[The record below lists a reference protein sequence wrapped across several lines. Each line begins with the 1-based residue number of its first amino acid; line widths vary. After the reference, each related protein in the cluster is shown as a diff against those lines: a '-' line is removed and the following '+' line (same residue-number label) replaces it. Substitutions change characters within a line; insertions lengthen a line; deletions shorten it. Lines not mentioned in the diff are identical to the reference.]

1 MPPLLLFDGD
11 CAFCARSVQFILRRD
26 RRGTL
31 RFASRSGLT
40 ARALESRHPSLVG
53 VDSLVWVEGDGAD
66 ERVRVRSDAAFAVAR
81 YLGGTWAAMAA
92 VGTLI
97 PRPLRDAAYDVVAR
111 NRKRF
116 GGPEV
121 CALVATEILG
131 RELP

>member
-1 MPPLLLFDGD
+1 M
-11 CAFCARSVQFILRRD
+11 QFILRRD

-31 RFASRSGLT
+31 RFASRSGVT
-40 ARALESRHPSLVG
+40 ARALELRHPSLVG

-81 YLGGTWAAMAA
+81 YLGGPLAVLAA
-92 VGTLI
+92 VGGVV

-121 CALVATEILG
+121 CAIVATEIRG

>member
-1 MPPLLLFDGD
+1 MLPLLLFDGD

-40 ARALESRHPSLVG
+40 ARDLESRHPSLVG
-53 VDSLVWVEGDGAD
+53 VDSLVWVDGEGST
-66 ERVRVRSDAAFAVAR
+66 ERVLVRSDAAFAVAR
-81 YLGGTWAAMAA
+81 YLGGPWAAMAA
-92 VGTLI
+92 VGAVI

-121 CALVATEILG
+121 CAMVASEIRG